1 MYAALGMLAPGF
13 VVCLTVAMAPS
24 HTMMAPV
31 NSYLRSDRTSG
42 PKIVFGH
49 TLIEMAL
56 FILII
61 EEVALATQRYAGIIA
76 AVSGIALILFGAL
89 TLNYT
94 EEGHSSRGGLQ
105 KDPGPL
111 RMFPSSE
118 ASLPIRLSGS
128 FA

>member
-1 MYAALGMLAPGF
+1 MYVALEM
-13 VVCLTVAMAPS
+13 VAMGLAVGHGPGP
-24 HTMMAPV
+24 HHDGHRKLLPAVGP
-31 NSYLRSDRTSG
+31 RTSG

-49 TLIEMAL
+49 ALIETAL

-61 EEVALATQRYAGIIA
+61 EEVALATQRYAGTIA
-76 AVSGIALILFGAL
+76 TVRGTALILFGAL